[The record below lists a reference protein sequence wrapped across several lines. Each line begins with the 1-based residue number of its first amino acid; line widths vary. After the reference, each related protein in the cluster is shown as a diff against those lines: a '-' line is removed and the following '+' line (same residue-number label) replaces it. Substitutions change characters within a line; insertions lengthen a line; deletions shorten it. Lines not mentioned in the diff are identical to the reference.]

1 MISHGGTSR
10 RVARAAALAVVLAV
24 AATACSDG
32 GGSGGASGAGTTT
45 ESTAPP
51 VTDAPEGPSGP
62 MSIEDLTTA
71 TGGASAVEESAV
83 EVAEPPTGPAPV
95 DNVGETVITITDRDG
110 NVTACCVLVAATA
123 AQRERGLMEV
133 TDLQGY
139 TGMLFVWE
147 DDTGGGFWMRNT
159 PTPLS
164 IAWYA
169 ADGSFVSSAEMEPCG
184 DSDSC
189 PTYNPDGD
197 YRFAL
202 ETFQGDLAALG
213 AGPGSKLTVGGTCP

>member
-1 MISHGGTSR
+1 MISHGATGR
-10 RVARAAALAVVLAV
+10 RARVAAALLA
-24 AATACSDG
+24 ALLFTGTACSG
-32 GGSGGASGAGTTT
+32 GGDDAAEGGTTT
-45 ESTAPP
+45 DATGS
-51 VTDAPEGPSGP
+51 DAPSGKL
-62 MSIEDLTTA
+62 SLDELKAA
-71 TGGASAVEESAV
+71 TGDAPAVQESDV
-83 EVAEPPTGPAPV
+83 EVTEAPTRPGPV
-95 DNVGETVITITDRDG
+95 DGVGETVITITDRDG

-184 DSDSC
+184 DSDNC

>member
-1 MISHGGTSR
+1 MISHGATGR
-10 RVARAAALAVVLAV
+10 RARVAAALLAV
-24 AATACSDG
+24 LLFTGSACSNG
-32 GGSGGASGAGTTT
+32 GDDAAEGGTTT
-45 ESTAPP
+45 DAAGS
-51 VTDAPEGPSGP
+51 DAPSGKL
-62 MSIEDLTTA
+62 SLDELKAA
-71 TGGASAVEESAV
+71 TGDAPAVQESDVKVTEA
-83 EVAEPPTGPAPV
+83 PTRPGPV
-95 DNVGETVITITDRDG
+95 DGVGETVITITDRDG

-184 DSDSC
+184 DSDNC

>member
-1 MISHGGTSR
+1 MISHGATGR
-10 RVARAAALAVVLAV
+10 RARVAAALLAV
-24 AATACSDG
+24 LLFSGTACSGDG
-32 GGSGGASGAGTTT
+32 DDEAEGGTTT
-45 ESTAPP
+45 VATE
-51 VTDAPEGPSGP
+51 PEAPSGP
-62 MSIEDLTTA
+62 LSLDDLKAA
-71 TGGASAVEESAV
+71 TGDAPAVQESDV
-83 EVAEPPTGPAPV
+83 EVAEAPTRPTPV
-95 DNVGETVITITDRDG
+95 DDVGETVITITDEDG
-110 NVTACCVLVAATA
+110 NVSACCVLVAATA

-139 TGMLFVWE
+139 KGMLFVWE
-147 DDTGGGFWMRNT
+147 ADTGGGFWMRNT

-184 DSDSC
+184 DSDNC
-189 PTYNPDGD
+189 PTYNPEGD

>member
-1 MISHGGTSR
+1 MISHGATGR
-10 RVARAAALAVVLAV
+10 RARVAAAFLALLLVTG
-24 AATACSDG
+24 TACSDDDG
-32 GGSGGASGAGTTT
+32 QGEAAGVPAGTETRATSGAL
-45 ESTAPP
+45 SL
-51 VTDAPEGPSGP
+51 D
-62 MSIEDLTTA
+62 DLKAA
-71 TGGASAVEESAV
+71 TGNASAVQDSDV
-83 EVAEPPTGPAPV
+83 EVAQAPRRPGPV
-95 DNVGETVITITDRDG
+95 EGVGETVITITDEDG
-110 NVTACCVLVAATA
+110 NVSACCVLVAATE

-139 TGMLFVWE
+139 KGMLFVWE
-147 DDTGGGFWMRNT
+147 ADTGGGFWMRNT

-164 IAWYA
+164 IAWFA

-184 DSDSC
+184 DSDNC

>member
-1 MISHGGTSR
+1 MISHGATGR
-10 RVARAAALAVVLAV
+10 RARAAAAILAALLFAGAACSGDGGDDEAEGGSLSLDELE
-24 AATACSDG
+24 AATG
-32 GGSGGASGAGTTT
+32 
-45 ESTAPP
+45 
-51 VTDAPEGPSGP
+51 DAPAVQEAEV
-62 MSIEDLTTA
+62 EDMQA
-71 TGGASAVEESAV
+71 
-83 EVAEPPTGPAPV
+83 PTRPGPV
-95 DNVGETVITITDRDG
+95 DGVGETVITITDADG

-139 TGMLFVWE
+139 EGMLFVWE
-147 DDTGGGFWMRNT
+147 ADTGGGFWMRNT

-184 DSDSC
+184 DSDNC

>member
-1 MISHGGTSR
+1 MISHGAAGR
-10 RVARAAALAVVLAV
+10 RARVAAAFLALLLV
-24 AATACSDG
+24 TGSACSDDDG
-32 GGSGGASGAGTTT
+32 QDQAAGVPPGT
-45 ESTAPP
+45 ETE
-51 VTDAPEGPSGP
+51 TPSGP
-62 MSIEDLTTA
+62 LSLDDLKAA
-71 TGGASAVEESAV
+71 TGNASAVQESDV
-83 EVAEPPTGPAPV
+83 EVAEAPTRPGPV
-95 DNVGETVITITDRDG
+95 DGVGETVITITDEDG
-110 NVTACCVLVAATA
+110 NVSACCVLVAATA

-133 TDLQGY
+133 TDLKGY
-139 TGMLFVWE
+139 KGMLFVWE
-147 DDTGGGFWMRNT
+147 ADTGGGFWMRNT

-164 IAWYA
+164 IAWFA

-184 DSDSC
+184 DSDNC